1 MTVDILFMTKN
12 KLALRV
18 NMCFSNLHSKIF
30 CELPKEDQKKW
41 IFDFDGDDQ
50 IYTDQRFIEKVWYA
64 CVRHGYISEDYD
76 IMGKFLDAMKVML

>member
-1 MTVDILFMTKN
+1 MAKN
-12 KLALRV
+12 KPVLCV

-50 IYTDQRFIEKVWYA
+50 VYTDQGLSKKFGTHAFVMVIFQK
-64 CVRHGYISEDYD
+64 
-76 IMGKFLDAMKVML
+76 IMT

>member
-1 MTVDILFMTKN
+1 MTVDILFMAKN

-30 CELPKEDQKKW
+30 CELLKEDQKKW

-50 IYTDQRFIEKVWYA
+50 IYTDQGCMEKVWYA
-64 CVRHGYISEDYD
+64 RVRHGYNSEDYD
-76 IMGKFLDAMKVML
+76 IMGKFLDAMKVVL

>member
-1 MTVDILFMTKN
+1 MTVDVLFMARTKN

-41 IFDFDGDDQ
+41 IFNFDGDDQ
-50 IYTDQRFIEKVWYA
+50 I
-64 CVRHGYISEDYD
+64 
-76 IMGKFLDAMKVML
+76 

>member
-1 MTVDILFMTKN
+1 MTVDILFMAKN

-18 NMCFSNLHSKIF
+18 NICFSNLHSKIF

-50 IYTDQRFIEKVWYA
+50 IYTDQGFGTHAFVMVIFQK
-64 CVRHGYISEDYD
+64 
-76 IMGKFLDAMKVML
+76 IMTSWASFSMR

>member
-1 MTVDILFMTKN
+1 MAKN

-50 IYTDQRFIEKVWYA
+50 IYTDQGFIKKVWYA
-64 CVRHGYISEDYD
+64 LIHHGYISDDYD
-76 IMGKFLDAMKVML
+76 IMGKFLDGMKAML